1 MRSSAQPGAVAI
13 IAAALLVA
21 ASAGSAAA
29 QETAAPP
36 ATQKPLVIE
45 QIHSPFV
52 IAPEYKVTEVD
63 GDWRQLAGVYAGRLF
78 DEQLLIAGAVYTL
91 VNGPDRTDLTYG
103 GLLIGWSTPEARLRF
118 GARALIVGGRSTL
131 PVTLWCDVCSRAR
144 SDPRAVP
151 DSTVARFGTRTP
163 LTPQNITV
171 SARDDFAVIEQRV
184 RRSGARSASNCAKV
198 CRWSNRER
206 DDLQRRASA
215 CTRQGGIYSSWF
227 ALCGTSVWLRIGE
240 TGRIESRHRRCAL
253 PRVDFCLQG
262 HRILSVCRR
271 AQPHEAA
278 AP

>member
-13 IAAALLVA
+13 IAAALLVV

-103 GLLIGWSTPEARLRF
+103 GLLIGWSTPEARIRF
-118 GARALIVGGRSTL
+118 GARALIGGGRSTL

-171 SARDDFAVIEQRV
+171 SARDDFAVIEPVGNVVTQV
-184 RRSGARSASNCAKV
+184 T
-198 CRWSNRER
+198 
-206 DDLQRRASA
+206 DH
-215 CTRQGGIYSSWF
+215 
-227 ALCGTSVWLRIGE
+227 IG
-240 TGRIESRHRRCAL
+240 
-253 PRVDFCLQG
+253 VD
-262 HRILSVCRR
+262 LSVGYRWTGYENVLGDR
-271 AQPHEAA
+271 LEGAIGSIALRFGW
-278 AP
+278 